1 MEKTAISYETL
12 KSLGR
17 FVKPLKKPLSKSPT
31 MREITPAVDLPFALN
46 TNPKVK
52 NKAVSYAKE
61 GVAKLREQGYPYMAD
76 AAETTINKGLK
87 AQESFGKTINRVP
100 YANQKISQTMRSTFN
115 KDMPALDNKNKEVVN
130 RIFDNHELDETKV
143 KKLIPFAG
151 HLNPDVI
158 LKERNVV
165 NTLPKEYNQAKDFV
179 TALRKGSGEMDALRG
194 ITGIPL
200 ERMEGQR
207 LSRHARK
214 RIVNKYEEGLKRI
227 QAKGY

>member
-1 MEKTAISYETL
+1 MEKKAISYETL
-12 KSLGR
+12 KGLGR
-17 FVKPLKKPLSKSPT
+17 FVKPLKKPLRKSPT
-31 MREITPAVDLPFALN
+31 MREISPAVDLPFALN

-52 NKAVSYAKE
+52 NKAISYAKE

-76 AAETTINKGLK
+76 SAEEAINKGLK
-87 AQESFGKTINRVP
+87 AQESFGTTINRVP
-100 YANQKISQTMRSTFN
+100 YANQKLSKTMKSTFN
-115 KDMPALDNKNKEVVN
+115 RDMPALDNKNKEVVN

-179 TALRKGSGEMDALRG
+179 TELRKGSGEMAALRG